1 MLGELA
7 ADLRARRLRLA
18 ISNPSERVHAT
29 FERSGLLDIIGE
41 RKAALDMCIG
51 GACRAHMV
59 EVSLQITHASGK
71 RRQSFTI
78 SPQGLPI

>member
-7 ADLRARRLRLA
+7 ADLHARRLRLA

-29 FERSGLLDIIGE
+29 FQRSGLLDIIGE

-51 GACRAHMV
+51 GVCRAHMYV
-59 EVSLQITHASGK
+59 ESLQIIHAPGK
-71 RRQSFTI
+71 
-78 SPQGLPI
+78 QGGKVLPSRLSI